1 MVLNSMKTKRQAGFT
16 LAELLVSLSIIVL
29 LVSGAVYGFQS
40 YGRYQEYEQ
49 AVAGIIGTIQQ
60 ARVEARAAD
69 SDGAYGVHLEANRI
83 VTYVGST
90 YTAGAASNQVY
101 SFKNVTLTPALTG
114 SATNIIFE
122 PLTGRPNVSGTIS
135 LAGSLHLATTTVTI
149 SGGGV
154 IQ

>member
-1 MVLNSMKTKRQAGFT
+1 MEREQQAGFT
-16 LAELLVSLSIIVL
+16 LAELLVSVSIIAL
-29 LVSGAVYGFQS
+29 LVGGAVYGFQS

-49 AVAGIIGTIQQ
+49 TIASIIGTLQQ

-69 SDGAYGVHLEANRI
+69 SEGAYGVHLEANRI
-83 VTYVGST
+83 VTYVGTT

-101 SFKNVTLTPALTG
+101 SFKNVTLTPTLTG
-114 SATNIIFE
+114 AAINIIFE
-122 PLTGRPNVSGTIS
+122 PLTGRPNVSGTIT

-149 SGGGV
+149 SGSGV